1 MKRFSLLLI
10 ALLVIGSMMLS
21 SCKPAATETA
31 AGEPAAAE
39 EAAVAEEAEGS
50 EEVAEEAEVVEEEIA
65 DADADKFGGTL
76 YLAEAGLVNFDT
88 PFINDDASFHV
99 ASLVHTFLF
108 RSIDGETVPELASSW
123 DFEEDG
129 KVVIFHLNEGRYFQD
144 GNDVFAEGE
153 AREIVADDVVY
164 SIDRYVN
171 IEGGMGTS
179 DFLST
184 YESVEALDDYTVKLT
199 LNTPNA
205 LLLVSARGMSSVAIL
220 PQEAVEQL
228 GENWA
233 LNPIGGGPF
242 EFVEYVPD
250 DHATLTKN
258 EDYYIEPYLDG
269 VVFKVIPEQSVQTIS
284 LEAGEIHVTALDP
297 EEFERFNGDENYKI
311 FSVQCPYSY
320 NIQFNL
326 NVELMQD
333 INAREA
339 MAPCH

>member
-31 AGEPAAAE
+31 AEEPAAAE
-39 EAAVAEEAEGS
+39 EAA
-50 EEVAEEAEVVEEEIA
+50 VAEEAEVVEEEIA

-153 AREIVADDVVY
+153 AREIIADDVVY

-184 YESVEALDDYTVKLT
+184 YESVEAVDDYTVKLT

-205 LLLVSARGMSSVAIL
+205 LLLVSGRGMSSVAVL

-284 LEAGEIHVTALDP
+284 LEAGEIHQTSLDP
-297 EEFERFNGDENYKI
+297 EEFERFNGDETYTDLLCAV
-311 FSVQCPYSY
+311 SLLLQHPV
-320 NIQFNL
+320 
-326 NVELMQD
+326 
-333 INAREA
+333 
-339 MAPCH
+339 